1 MKIVIPCVII
11 ALMICGC
18 SNSDGPSS
26 NFLNAKLHGW
36 MERVGYKD
44 LHMTVQQLVDYSSD
58 ENARRW
64 IRQSATDWS
73 LTLDLPDGDKLVM
86 LMSAVPDLHG
96 GVLLKSVKGKDIN
109 LEGFGVMTFT
119 AMLQAKQNE
128 AKH

>member
-1 MKIVIPCVII
+1 MLMAGLII
-11 ALMICGC
+11 TLMIFGC
-18 SNSDGPSS
+18 SNPASPPS

-58 ENARRW
+58 QDARRW
-64 IRQSATDWS
+64 TKESETDWS

-86 LMSAVPDLHG
+86 LLSAAPDLHG

-119 AMLQAKQNE
+119 AMLQARQKE